1 MMIIARIRALEE
13 QEFATQLHAEDLTRM
28 KSDRY
33 SWHYRPSHHI
43 ATGLIT
49 EGAIALLSQ
58 PRKHLLRVGAHPGY
72 LERLLCTLG
81 IPAENI
87 LLADNATDFLKEKH
101 SLEKISFDM
110 LGPWPAIGSFDRIIF
125 PESLCIALRDHIKN
139 MHPKAEGLLPRDAV
153 EAELLSRVLRQ
164 ALKRLQ
170 PDGEI
175 RSNGPQSHPKVV
187 KAARAKLDAEGYP
200 HTLAYQRYFLSV
212 RR

>member
-1 MMIIARIRALEE
+1 MIIARMRALEE
-13 QEFATQLHAEDLTRM
+13 QEFARQLHAEDPTRM

-49 EGAIALLSQ
+49 ESDIALLSQ
-58 PRKHLLRVGAHPGY
+58 PGKRLLSVGAHPAY
-72 LERLLCTLG
+72 LERLLCKLG
-81 IPAENI
+81 VPAGNI
-87 LLADNATDFLKEKH
+87 LLADNAADFLEEEH

-110 LGPWPAIGSFDRIIF
+110 LGTWPEIGSFDRIIF
-125 PESLCIALRDHIKN
+125 PESLCIALRDHIKK

-164 ALKRLQ
+164 ALERLHTN
-170 PDGEI
+170 GEI
-175 RSNGPQSHPKVV
+175 RSNGPQSHPNVV
-187 KAARAKLDAEGYP
+187 KAAQAKLDAEGYP
-200 HTLAYQRYFLSV
+200 HTLTYQRYFLSV